1 MGHRPGL
8 ARRLALTLGAALLA
22 LLAPAARA
30 VDYVVLV
37 QDQPA
42 GQLKVGRGAEGEVTT
57 DFSFRDNGRGPDT
70 RERFA
75 LGPKGLPVF
84 YEMEGKTT
92 FGAAAKESFR
102 LEGGRARWKSRVDE
116 GDIAAGDDFV
126 FIPMD
131 ATFAYTDAVL
141 RFLLARGEAGA
152 PTMSGLRLRATRA
165 QRVSLPGPS
174 GPVALA
180 LAVVTG
186 ADAEPWY
193 LWVRDDGSDAFF
205 GLAWPGF
212 AVVEQGFESLAP
224 ALAERTLKAS
234 EERLAGLR
242 RELAQPIDGL
252 TVVRNVHWFDSP
264 AAKRRG
270 PADVWLFDGRIGAV
284 TAPGALKARADRE
297 VNGRGR
303 TLLPGLWDMHA
314 HMWPAAG
321 LAHIAAGVTSIR
333 DPANQN
339 DFILGLRERIA
350 GGALIG
356 PYVHPAG
363 FIEGKSPFSS
373 RNGFV
378 VDSLEKA
385 LEAVDWYAAR
395 GFHSLKLYNSMKPEW
410 VKPVAERAHALG
422 LRVSG
427 HVPAFMRAEEAVRA
441 GYDELTHINQVM
453 LNFVVRPGDDTRT
466 LVRFDRVGADGRT
479 LDLKSAKAKNFIRLL
494 QQRRTTVD
502 LTLVAFEAMF
512 NQAQGQPNPVV
523 ADIADHLPV
532 LWQRG
537 LKRAEVDLE
546 GKKLADY
553 RESWQ
558 RMLQLTRALH
568 GAGIMLV
575 PGTDGWEGTGLLR
588 ELALYVKAGIPA
600 PEALRIATWNAA
612 RVAGESAQRGR
623 IERGYA
629 ADLVLVE
636 GDPTTD
642 ITALRNNSLVIQG
655 RFAYAPDRIY
665 QAMGFKPF
673 APAARFE
680 TPAP

>member
-8 ARRLALTLGAALLA
+8 ARRFALTLAGALLA
-22 LLAPAARA
+22 VTARA
-30 VDYVVLV
+30 ADYVVLV
-37 QDQPA
+37 QNQPA
-42 GQLKVGRGAEGEVTT
+42 GHLKVTRSPEGEIST

-70 RERFA
+70 RERFT
-75 LGPKGLPVF
+75 LGPQGLPVR

-92 FGAAAKESFR
+92 FGAAAKESFA

-116 GDIAAGDDFV
+116 GDSAAGDDFV
-126 FIPMD
+126 FIPME
-131 ATFAYTDAVL
+131 ATFGYTEPVL

-152 PTMSGLRLRATRA
+152 PTLLGLRLRATRGEK
-165 QRVSLPGPS
+165 VSLPGPA
-174 GPVALA
+174 GPVPLVLA
-180 LAVVTG
+180 LVTG

-193 LWVRDDGSDAFF
+193 FWLRDDGSDRFF
-205 GLAWPGF
+205 AVAWPGW
-212 AVVEQGFESLAP
+212 AVVEKGYESLAP

-234 EERLAGLR
+234 EDRLVALR
-242 RELAQPIDGL
+242 QELAQPIDGL
-252 TVVRNVHWFDSP
+252 TVFRSVHWFDSP

-270 PADVWLFDGRIGAV
+270 PADVWLFDGRIAAV
-284 TAPGALKARADRE
+284 TAPGTLKAKAERE
-297 VNGRGR
+297 VDGRGR

-314 HMWPAAG
+314 HLWPAGG
-321 LAHIAAGVTSIR
+321 LAHMAAGVTSIR

-339 DFILGLRERIA
+339 DFILRLRDRIA
-350 GGALIG
+350 RGELVG
-356 PYVHPAG
+356 PYVHPSG
-363 FIEGKSPFSS
+363 FIEGKSPYSS

-378 VDSLEKA
+378 VDSLDKA

-395 GFHSLKLYNSMKPEW
+395 GFHGLKLYNSMKPEW

-422 LRVSG
+422 LRVTG

-466 LVRFDRVGADGRT
+466 LLRFERVGADGRT
-479 LDLKSAKAKNFIRLL
+479 LDLKSKKAREFIRLL
-494 QQRRTTVD
+494 QQRGTVVD
-502 LTLVAFEAMF
+502 LTLMTFEAMF
-512 NQAQGQPNPVV
+512 NQAQGQPDPAV
-523 ADIADHLPV
+523 ADVADHLPV

-537 LKRAEVDLE
+537 LKRAEMDLE
-546 GKKLADY
+546 GKKLADF

-558 RMLQLTRALH
+558 RMLQLSRALH
-568 GAGIMLV
+568 AAGLTLV
-575 PGTDGWEGTGLLR
+575 PGTDGWAGIGLQR

-600 PEALRIATWNAA
+600 AEALRIATFNAA
-612 RVAGESAQRGR
+612 RVAGESATRGR

-642 ITALRNNSLVIQG
+642 ITALRNNSLVVQG
-655 RFAYAPDRIY
+655 RFAYAPEKLY